1 MSNLQKQSSRW
12 VVPLTLRPAD
22 DENTRFLPDCGYETV
37 ECQLDSG
44 STCEVMT
51 LRQCCQIL
59 QNGDPKLDESHCR
72 LRFYDGSTIT
82 PVGVCHFICQK
93 NDCEAKLSF
102 QIIDTEEERQIPPLL
117 SAISMQTISA
127 DYTEFFR
134 DNRLIVGPHG
144 YKFDASLLRGYSSE
158 VRECVQQIGPTPR
171 EVSHVY
177 RFRCN
182 SSATCASESTSPIA
196 GTGQS

>member
-1 MSNLQKQSSRW
+1 MRNLQKLSSRW

-22 DENTRFLPDCGYETV
+22 DEKTRFLPDCGYETV

-117 SAISMQTISA
+117 SATACEQLQLITRN
-127 DYTEFFR
+127 FFVTTDR
-134 DNRLIVGPHG
+134 
-144 YKFDASLLRGYSSE
+144 
-158 VRECVQQIGPTPR
+158 
-171 EVSHVY
+171 
-177 RFRCN
+177 
-182 SSATCASESTSPIA
+182 SSARMATSSTPLSKEDILQKYANVFNGLDRLPGKHRMYIPIPP
-196 GTGQS
+196 